1 MVSALNISPAA
12 WIGIYTLIC
21 HLPLYH
27 PITTL
32 SQQRPNFSDPFLPT
46 SSTTTLWVNSSQW
59 TLGHSRALH
68 LTKHIIR

>member
-12 WIGIYTLIC
+12 WIAIYTLIC

-32 SQQRPNFSDPFLPT
+32 SQQRLNFSDPFLPT
-46 SSTTTLWVNSSQW
+46 SSTTSISVNSSQC
-59 TLGHSRALH
+59 TLEQSRALP
-68 LTKHIIR
+68 